1 MRVEEDFGI
10 NLTERERF
18 TYSQ

>member
-1 MRVEEDFGI
+1 VEEDFGI